1 MGITPADLIQPA
13 GFQAMQCLS
22 NPTLYEEAVSEIAF
36 LRATMKLMRTCGVMD
51 FGLKDFQYPT
61 SRRLKKQLSAVI
73 NLIKF
78 REDRL
83 QMYQELYEQRAQ
95 IMMDFKE
102 ATEENE
108 MARQA
113 IEQEKEICVDQQAE
127 IEQIENDNMDVS
139 KQQKSY
145 RTQKGLFHNYYFLFG
160 SWRIKLPS

>member
-1 MGITPADLIQPA
+1 MGITTADLIQPA

-51 FGLKDFQYPT
+51 FGLKDFQHPS

-83 QMYQELYEQRAQ
+83 QMYQELYEQRSQ
-95 IMMDFKE
+95 IMMDLKE
-102 ATEENE
+102 ASEEND
-108 MARQA
+108 MANQELEQVKA
-113 IEQEKEICVDQQAE
+113 ICTDQQAE

-139 KQQKSY
+139 KRK
-145 RTQKGLFHNYYFLFG
+145 NIFLLE
-160 SWRIKLPS
+160 KLLIYLLCCLA